1 MSSDGLRSRR
11 SPNDLV
17 PLLRSKSSALVDLF
31 RISALT

>member
-17 PLLRSKSSALVDLF
+17 PLLRNENYTVMFCSGYA
-31 RISALT
+31 